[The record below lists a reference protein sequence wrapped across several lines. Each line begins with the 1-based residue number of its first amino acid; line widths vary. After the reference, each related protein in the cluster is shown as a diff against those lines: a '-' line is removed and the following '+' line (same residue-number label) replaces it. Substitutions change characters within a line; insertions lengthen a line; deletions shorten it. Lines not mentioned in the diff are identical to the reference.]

1 MLAAVFKL
9 ELCYTGGMRHTIRGI
24 IIRDRKVLLV
34 TGHNADFYWTP
45 GGGVEVGETIEE
57 TLRREILEEL
67 GVTILT
73 LKPYNSY
80 VDDDQEV
87 DNFLIEIE
95 GDIKTGTEITGTSW
109 YSTGSTIKL
118 SNGFRTMVLPRL
130 IRDNLIN

>member
-1 MLAAVFKL
+1 
-9 ELCYTGGMRHTIRGI
+9 MRHTIRGI

-45 GGGVEVGETIEE
+45 GGGVEEGETIEE

-67 GVTILT
+67 GVTIT
-73 LKPYNSY
+73 SLKAYNSY
-80 VDDDQEV
+80 EDNDQEV

-109 YSTGSTIKL
+109 YSTDSTIKL
-118 SNGFRTMVLPRL
+118 SNGFKTMVLPGLLHDDL
-130 IRDNLIN
+130 ID

>member
-1 MLAAVFKL
+1 
-9 ELCYTGGMRHTIRGI
+9 MRHTIRGI